1 MNSLVRDMMVPVT
14 ASLRDAT
21 RAIERGLTNTAFV
34 VDDAGRLV
42 GLVTD
47 GDVRRAVLKDL
58 SLDISVRTVMNTNP
72 MTVSG
77 GWDPAE
83 LYRTMLAR
91 HILCVP
97 ILEADR
103 TVVDFIHLPAL
114 AETVEA
120 AGGAAPEVLQERR
133 VLVIGGAGY
142 IGSALVRE
150 LLAHGHP
157 VRVFDSL
164 MYGEA
169 SLAGLEGRAGFEL
182 IRGDT
187 RNVEEIAA
195 AIKGVSAV
203 VHLGEI
209 VGDPACQLN
218 PDFTIDVNY
227 LATRRI
233 AEACRHMK
241 IARFVFI
248 SSCSVYGAG
257 DGLLDEKSPL
267 APVSLYAKCKIEAER
282 ALLSMVGDGFHPTIF
297 RLATVFGL
305 SYRPRFDLVV
315 NLLAARAV
323 ARGKIKI
330 IGGAQWRPF
339 VHVRDVGDVILQ
351 ALGTP
356 VDAIGGQIFN
366 VGDDALNF
374 QIRDL
379 ADFIRRAIPD
389 VAIETENGSNDARD
403 YRVSFA
409 KLRGALG
416 PRRWRTIDE
425 GIAEIK
431 AAIEGGQVAD
441 YAERQYSNYLNFV
454 GPE

>member
-1 MNSLVRDMMVPVT
+1 
-14 ASLRDAT
+14 
-21 RAIERGLTNTAFV
+21 
-34 VDDAGRLV
+34 
-42 GLVTD
+42 
-47 GDVRRAVLKDL
+47 
-58 SLDISVRTVMNTNP
+58 
-72 MTVSG
+72 
-77 GWDPAE
+77 
-83 LYRTMLAR
+83 
-91 HILCVP
+91 
-97 ILEADR
+97 
-103 TVVDFIHLPAL
+103 
-114 AETVEA
+114 
-120 AGGAAPEVLQERR
+120 VLQERR

-150 LLAHGHP
+150 LLAHGYP

-169 SLAGLEGRAGFEL
+169 SLASLEGRPGFEL

-187 RNVEEIAA
+187 RNVEEISTAL
-195 AIKGVSAV
+195 KGMSAV

-241 IARFVFI
+241 IARFIFI

-257 DGLLDEKSPL
+257 DGLLDERSPL

-323 ARGKIKI
+323 ARGAIKI
-330 IGGAQWRPF
+330 IGGTQWRPF

-356 VDAIGGQIFN
+356 VDTVGGQIFN

-379 ADFIRRAIPD
+379 ADFIRRAVPD
-389 VAIETENGSNDARD
+389 VAIETEYGSNDARD

-416 PRRWRTIDE
+416 SRRWRTIDE